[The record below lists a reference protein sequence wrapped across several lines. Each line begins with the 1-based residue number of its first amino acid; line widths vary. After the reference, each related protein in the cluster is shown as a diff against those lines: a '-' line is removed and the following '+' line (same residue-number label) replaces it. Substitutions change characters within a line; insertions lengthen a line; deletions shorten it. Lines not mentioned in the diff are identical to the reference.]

1 VSASIARPADERVN
15 WPRSIPFF
23 LVHLLPLLAIFTG
36 VTTKALVLCAVLY
49 FGRMFFITAGYHRY
63 FSHKSYK
70 TNRVF
75 QFILALGGASAAQKG
90 ALWWASHHRLHH
102 RYSDTELDIHS
113 PQKGFWWSHV
123 GWILANKY
131 KDTDYDLIKDFSK
144 YPELV
149 WLNKHDWVAPWA
161 LGFASYF
168 IAGWSG
174 LLIGFFLS
182 TVLLWHGTFTVNSL
196 NHVFGKRR
204 YATTDTSRNSA
215 ILAIWTM
222 GEGWHNNHH
231 YYAASARQG
240 FFWWEFDFSYYVLK
254 GLSFVGVVRDLKV
267 PPARVKAAAR
277 VRDGQIDIGMFRAHW
292 NKANTAFHDATAR
305 LHERMAQVTSDVTA
319 ADLTTATEAPASP
332 SVALASNEALTS
344 DTTLATTIRNDAA
357 AATQS
362 NPGASALTAPAATG
376 PTHVGTVDAAP
387 LSEQHAKL
395 AQLEELVRSSRAAFE
410 ECLADTLRTAEEFSR
425 ASRRRQRELVSEP

>member
-1 VSASIARPADERVN
+1 MSASIARPADERVN
-15 WPRSIPFF
+15 WVTSIPFF

-36 VTTKALVLCAVLY
+36 VTTQAVVLCVVLY

-63 FSHKSYK
+63 FAHRSYK
-70 TNRVF
+70 TNRVM
-75 QFILALGGASAAQKG
+75 QFIIAFGGSSAAQKG

-113 PQKGFWWSHV
+113 PQKGFWWSHA
-123 GWILANKY
+123 GWILSNKY
-131 KDTDYDLIKDFSK
+131 KSTDYDLIKDFAK

-149 WLNKHDWVAPWA
+149 WLDKHDWVAPWA
-161 LGFASYF
+161 LGIASYL

-204 YATTDTSRNSA
+204 YATSDTSRNSA
-215 ILAIWTM
+215 ILALWTM

-240 FFWWEFDFSYYVLK
+240 FFWWEIDVSFYLLK
-254 GLSFVGVVRDLKV
+254 ALSAVGLVRDLKV

-277 VRDGQIDIGMFRAHW
+277 VRDGQLDIGMFRAHW
-292 NKANTAFHDATAR
+292 NKATTALHDATTR
-305 LHERMAQVTSDVTA
+305 LHDKVTSASPA
-319 ADLTTATEAPASP
+319 AD
-332 SVALASNEALTS
+332 
-344 DTTLATTIRNDAA
+344 DAA
-357 AATQS
+357 IVAATH
-362 NPGASALTAPAATG
+362 GAMAEPLTESEAAQDVAAQTSGSATLI
-376 PTHVGTVDAAP
+376 AP
-387 LSEQHAKL
+387 LSESATVDEHRARI

-410 ECLADTLRTAEEFSR
+410 DCLQDTLRTAEEFSKL
-425 ASRRRQRELVSEP
+425 SRRRQRELVDS

>member
-1 VSASIARPADERVN
+1 MSTAIARPADERVN
-15 WPRSIPFF
+15 WITSIPFF

-36 VTTKALVLCAVLY
+36 VTWQAVVLCLVLY
-49 FGRMFFITAGYHRY
+49 YGRMFFITAGYHRY

-75 QFILALGGASAAQKG
+75 QFVLAFGGAAAAQKG

-123 GWILANKY
+123 GWILANKF
-131 KDTDYDLIKDFSK
+131 KETDYDLIKDFSK

-149 WLNKHDWVAPWA
+149 WLNKHDWVAPWT
-161 LGFASYF
+161 LGAACYL

-196 NHVFGKRR
+196 NHVFGRRR

-215 ILAIWTM
+215 ILALWTM

-240 FFWWEFDFSYYVLK
+240 FFWWEFDVSYYVLK
-254 GLSFVGVVRDLKV
+254 ALSWVGLVRDLKV

-277 VRDGQIDIGMFRAHW
+277 VRDGQFDIGMFRAQW
-292 NKANTAFHDATAR
+292 NKATATLADAGHALAHHFGGSPDAEPAPVVEPALVTVAAGEVAGPTTVTAEAEHVLATAAHDDDHATR
-305 LHERMAQVTSDVTA
+305 RDQV
-319 ADLTTATEAPASP
+319 E
-332 SVALASNEALTS
+332 
-344 DTTLATTIRNDAA
+344 
-357 AATQS
+357 
-362 NPGASALTAPAATG
+362 SALRSNKAAL
-376 PTHVGTVDAAP
+376 D
-387 LSEQHAKL
+387 
-395 AQLEELVRSSRAAFE
+395 
-410 ECLADTLRTAEEFSR
+410 ECLQNALRQAEDFAKATR
-425 ASRRRQRELVSEP
+425 LGQRQLLTEPTP

>member
-1 VSASIARPADERVN
+1 MSTAIARPADERVN
-15 WPRSIPFF
+15 WASSIPFF

-36 VTTKALVLCAVLY
+36 VTWQSVVLCVVLY
-49 FGRMFFITAGYHRY
+49 YGRMFFITAGYHRY

-75 QFILALGGASAAQKG
+75 QFMLAFGGASAAQKG

-123 GWILANKY
+123 GWILANKF
-131 KDTDYDLIKDFSK
+131 KETDYDLIKDYSK

-149 WLNKHDWVAPWA
+149 WLNKHDWVAPWS
-161 LGFASYF
+161 LGIASYL
-168 IAGWSG
+168 IAGWPG

-196 NHVFGKRR
+196 NHVFGRRR

-215 ILAIWTM
+215 ILALWTM

-240 FFWWEFDFSYYVLK
+240 FFWWELDVSYYILK
-254 GLSFVGVVRDLKV
+254 MLSWVGVVRDLKV

-277 VRDGQIDIGMFRAHW
+277 VRDGQFDIGMFRAQW
-292 NKANTAFHDATAR
+292 NKATATLTDAGQA
-305 LHERMAQVTSDVTA
+305 LAHNHLGAPADADEAVPELVASPELVSASVGATSGPTSVTA
-319 ADLTTATEAPASP
+319 EAEQ
-332 SVALASNEALTS
+332 V
-344 DTTLATTIRNDAA
+344 LATHDDHASRRD
-357 AATQS
+357 QVE
-362 NPGASALTAPAATG
+362 SALRSNKAAL
-376 PTHVGTVDAAP
+376 D
-387 LSEQHAKL
+387 
-395 AQLEELVRSSRAAFE
+395 
-410 ECLADTLRTAEEFSR
+410 ECLQNALRQAEEFAKATR
-425 ASRRRQRELVSEP
+425 VGQRQLLAD

>member
-1 VSASIARPADERVN
+1 M
-15 WPRSIPFF
+15 
-23 LVHLLPLLAIFTG
+23 HLLPLLAIFTG
-36 VTTKALVLCAVLY
+36 VTWQSVVLCVVLY
-49 FGRMFFITAGYHRY
+49 YGRMFFITAGYHRY

-75 QFILALGGASAAQKG
+75 QFMLAFGGASAAQKG

-123 GWILANKY
+123 GWILANKF
-131 KDTDYDLIKDFSK
+131 KDTDYDLIKDYSK

-149 WLNKHDWVAPWA
+149 WLNKHDWVAPWS
-161 LGFASYF
+161 LGIASYL
-168 IAGWSG
+168 IAGWPG

-196 NHVFGKRR
+196 NHVFGRRR

-215 ILAIWTM
+215 ILALWTM

-240 FFWWEFDFSYYVLK
+240 FFWWELDVSYYILK
-254 GLSFVGVVRDLKV
+254 MLSWVGVVRDLKV

-277 VRDGQIDIGMFRAHW
+277 VRDGQFDIGMFRAQW
-292 NKANTAFHDATAR
+292 NKA
-305 LHERMAQVTSDVTA
+305 
-319 ADLTTATEAPASP
+319 TATLTDAGQALADNHLGAPADVAVPELVASP
-332 SVALASNEALTS
+332 ELVSASVGAAS
-344 DTTLATTIRNDAA
+344 
-357 AATQS
+357 
-362 NPGASALTAPAATG
+362 G
-376 PTHVGTVDAAP
+376 PTHGHRRGRAGPAP
-387 LSEQHAKL
+387 RPATTTTPRGATRSRSRCARTRPRSTSACRTRCARPRSSPRPPAWASASSSPTDPPTNLRFW
-395 AQLEELVRSSRAAFE
+395 VRSVGS
-410 ECLADTLRTAEEFSR
+410 
-425 ASRRRQRELVSEP
+425 

>member
-1 VSASIARPADERVN
+1 MSASIARPADERVN

-23 LVHLLPLLAIFTG
+23 VVHLLPLLAIFTG
-36 VTTKALVLCAVLY
+36 VTTRALILCAVLY

-63 FSHKSYK
+63 FAHKSYK

-75 QFILALGGASAAQKG
+75 QFILAFGGASAAQKG

-240 FFWWEFDFSYYVLK
+240 FFWWEFDASYYVLK
-254 GLSFVGVVRDLKV
+254 GLSVVGVVRDLKV

-305 LHERMAQVTSDVTA
+305 LHERMAQVTA
-319 ADLTTATEAPASP
+319 GAT
-332 SVALASNEALTS
+332 
-344 DTTLATTIRNDAA
+344 
-357 AATQS
+357 
-362 NPGASALTAPAATG
+362 PAATAPDE
-376 PTHVGTVDAAP
+376 PTMATSRSSVSASTVSAPDEMSPNTLGLATADASGAAQ

>member
-1 VSASIARPADERVN
+1 MSASIARPADERVN

-23 LVHLLPLLAIFTG
+23 VVHLLPLLAIFIG
-36 VTTKALVLCAVLY
+36 VTTRALILCAVLY

-63 FSHKSYK
+63 FAHKSYK

-75 QFILALGGASAAQKG
+75 QFILAFGGASAAQKG

-182 TVLLWHGTFTVNSL
+182 TVLLWHGTVTVNSL

-240 FFWWEFDFSYYVLK
+240 FFWWEFDVSYYVLK
-254 GLSFVGVVRDLKV
+254 GLSVVGVVRDLKV

-305 LHERMAQVTSDVTA
+305 LHERMAQVTA
-319 ADLTTATEAPASP
+319 GAT
-332 SVALASNEALTS
+332 
-344 DTTLATTIRNDAA
+344 
-357 AATQS
+357 
-362 NPGASALTAPAATG
+362 PAATAPDE
-376 PTHVGTVDAAP
+376 PTMATSRSSVSASTVSAPDEMSPNTLGLATADASGAAQ